1 MLFRLSQNSLPFSQ
15 EAMNSVKEMIYL
27 KNMENLELFGKT
39 GFNDEQK
46 IAWIVGF
53 VYLKDENKYKAF
65 ALNLDIDKFEDLYKR
80 EKILE
85 KYLDELVKKVKNDD
99 TSS

>member
-1 MLFRLSQNSLPFSQ
+1 LLFRLSQNSLPFSQ

-65 ALNLDIDKFEDLYKR
+65 VLNLDIDKFEDLYKR

-85 KYLDELVKKVKNDD
+85 KYLDELVKKVKNDG
-99 TSS
+99 

>member
-1 MLFRLSQNSLPFSQ
+1 MK
-15 EAMNSVKEMIYL
+15 SVKKMIYL
-27 KNMENLELFGKT
+27 KNIENLELFGKT

-53 VYLKDENKYKAF
+53 VYLKNENKYKAF
-65 ALNLDIDKFEDLYKR
+65 ALNLDISKFEDLYKR

-85 KYLDELVKKVKNDD
+85 KYLDELVEK
-99 TSS
+99 S

>member
-1 MLFRLSQNSLPFSQ
+1 MK
-15 EAMNSVKEMIYL
+15 SVKKMIYL
-27 KNMENLELFGKT
+27 KNIENLELFGKT

-53 VYLKDENKYKAF
+53 VYLKNENKYKAF
-65 ALNLDIDKFEDLYKR
+65 ALNLDISKFEDLYKR

-85 KYLDELVKKVKNDD
+85 KYLDELIEK
-99 TSS
+99 S

>member
-1 MLFRLSQNSLPFSQ
+1 
-15 EAMNSVKEMIYL
+15 MNSVKEMIYL

-85 KYLDELVKKVKNDD
+85 KYLDELVKKVKNDG
-99 TSS
+99 